1 MFTIPQ
7 IAVAVMLYEIIGLG
21 LGMYRNAY

>member
-7 IAVAVMLYEIIGLG
+7 IAVMLYEIIGLG